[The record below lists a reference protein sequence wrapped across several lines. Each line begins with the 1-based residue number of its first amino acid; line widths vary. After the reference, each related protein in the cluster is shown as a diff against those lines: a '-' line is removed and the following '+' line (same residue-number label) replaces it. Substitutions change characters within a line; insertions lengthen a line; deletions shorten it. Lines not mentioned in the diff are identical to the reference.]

1 MHCHHDVDCAAVS
14 APAEGA
20 RALDLLISR
29 KPEGAL
35 RASSPSSPAAGVRIK
50 PLLSSWSIVKCVCKY
65 LYYIYNIYI

>member
-1 MHCHHDVDCAAVS
+1 MGGLLAHCHRDVDCAAVS

-35 RASSPSSPAAGVRIK
+35 RASRV
-50 PLLSSWSIVKCVCKY
+50 LL
-65 LYYIYNIYI
+65 LQQQG